1 MGTRLMPLTRVT
13 NKHLLPI
20 YNKPMIYY
28 PIQKMVESGITEILL
43 VVGGNSAGEFI
54 RILGNGEEFGLTRL
68 HYAYQK
74 NAGGIADAL
83 ALAEEFADGSDI
95 CVMLGDNIFQNNF
108 SNQIKEF
115 ESLKIG
121 SAAVFLTEVENP
133 QWYGVVELNES
144 GEIVSIEE
152 KPKEPKSNLIAT
164 GLYFYRRDVFHWITE
179 LKPSGRG
186 ELEITDLNK
195 HYLKNNEF
203 HWIRSLGLH
212 AFKVDGWWGDGGES
226 IDVYLKTCNKVK
238 ELGI

>member
-1 MGTRLMPLTRVT
+1 
-13 NKHLLPI
+13 
-20 YNKPMIYY
+20 MIYY

-54 RILGNGEEFGLTRL
+54 RILGNGEEFGLSRL

-74 NAGGIADAL
+74 NAGGIAEAL
-83 ALAEEFADGSDI
+83 ALAEEFADGEDI

-108 SNQIKEF
+108 SEQIADFHKNGRF
-115 ESLKIG
+115 G
-121 SAAVFLTEVENP
+121 SAAIFVTEVENP
-133 QWYGVVELNES
+133 QWYGVVELNNA
-144 GEIVSIEE
+144 GEVISIEE
-152 KPKEPKSNLIAT
+152 KPTAPKSKLIAT
-164 GLYFYRRDVFHWITE
+164 GLYFYRSDVFRWIKE

-195 HYLKNNEF
+195 HYLKNNAF
-203 HWIRSLGLH
+203 VDYRYLGLN
-212 AFKVDGWWGDGGES
+212 AYKVNGWWGDGGES